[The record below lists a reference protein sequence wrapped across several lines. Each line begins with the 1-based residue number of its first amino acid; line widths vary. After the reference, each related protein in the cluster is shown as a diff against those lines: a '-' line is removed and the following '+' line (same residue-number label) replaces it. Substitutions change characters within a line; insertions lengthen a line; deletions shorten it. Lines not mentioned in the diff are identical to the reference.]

1 MQKIGSNTF
10 QKRSWMGALVPLLF
24 VSPAMAQNAEASVK
38 ALPDVQVKDAPLEYR
53 QFEKVEITG
62 SSIVRKEQT
71 QALPVL
77 SVTQEDI
84 KRSGRQSVTD
94 VIQSLPSMS
103 NFVESAQFNTAV
115 GGYSSGAI
123 HGLTNGTLILIN
135 GRRLAPFGLQTIAG
149 PERSAVSLNTIPLGD
164 VERIEVLSDGAS
176 SLYGSDAIAGVINII
191 LRSERKGFEISAQ
204 ALSPFHD
211 RGAGWTTQMGWGAGQ
226 LRRDGYSVLLS
237 AEMSHQNA
245 LLGQDRP
252 YASQAIIPFS
262 HDGKNYKAYG
272 VSDYL
277 TLSTSPG
284 SYYQASPSVKYANAF
299 YQNGACAH
307 GTVLYTP
314 STGPSHC
321 RLNGYLDLGI
331 YPEQDARRLRAN
343 TQIALEGGQTWFA
356 DVIYGETQESRAT
369 SLWPAVSLPVSKTAN
384 QADYQQALA
393 AGLTPSKSTLYWRPD
408 LSPLEIVRS
417 EKNWQFSTGFWGETA
432 GWDYRAVAYRSQ
444 AQAHRGGESVAA
456 IGYTGLKEFTR
467 TNLTT
472 ALNDAN
478 PLTAQLQSLRV
489 AARDW
494 ESGKTE
500 LTALEVRGS
509 RPIYEIEGKDVMLGV
524 GLDFR
529 NEETAYQKLIG
540 IDAPE
545 SFRGKRRVMAAY
557 TELMVPVTT
566 DWDVNL
572 GLRHD
577 NYNDVGTT
585 SNGKIS
591 SRWAVNSQWTLRGA
605 LGSGFRAPT
614 VGQTQL
620 LSSNF
625 RWATSNYTNPCT
637 AELVA
642 LAASLKNQ
650 QGQVGRCSKTAFD
663 FYGNGNPDLQAEKSQ
678 QGSLGIAFMPHTNLR
693 VSMDYWRV
701 KIHDA
706 IETVSD
712 AVVLQNPNAHQ
723 GNFILN
729 SSNNLAMYL
738 PLTNIGEI
746 VKSGID
752 LEAQW
757 RTPSDWGRLGF
768 HAQGTYMLNSKH
780 SQATTSAYSSDL
792 GRFNVDTGTVI
803 PRFKSRM
810 TASITQSEWT
820 GSLSVNYV
828 ASYTDADIN
837 ATNLETLKIETVSG
851 RKVPS
856 FTTWDATAHYAM
868 TRQMDFRIA
877 VLNIMNQEA
886 PLSFAQT
893 SKQIFGANTVN
904 SNLWGRTIQIGM
916 TVRF

>member
-1 MQKIGSNTF
+1 M
-10 QKRSWMGALVPLLF
+10 
-24 VSPAMAQNAEASVK
+24 
-38 ALPDVQVKDAPLEYR
+38 
-53 QFEKVEITG
+53 
-62 SSIVRKEQT
+62 
-71 QALPVL
+71 
-77 SVTQEDI
+77 
-84 KRSGRQSVTD
+84 
-94 VIQSLPSMS
+94 
-103 NFVESAQFNTAV
+103 
-115 GGYSSGAI
+115 
-123 HGLTNGTLILIN
+123 
-135 GRRLAPFGLQTIAG
+135 
-149 PERSAVSLNTIPLGD
+149 
-164 VERIEVLSDGAS
+164 
-176 SLYGSDAIAGVINII
+176 
-191 LRSERKGFEISAQ
+191 
-204 ALSPFHD
+204 
-211 RGAGWTTQMGWGAGQ
+211 
-226 LRRDGYSVLLS
+226 
-237 AEMSHQNA
+237 
-245 LLGQDRP
+245 
-252 YASQAIIPFS
+252 
-262 HDGKNYKAYG
+262 
-272 VSDYL
+272 
-277 TLSTSPG
+277 
-284 SYYQASPSVKYANAF
+284 
-299 YQNGACAH
+299 
-307 GTVLYTP
+307 
-314 STGPSHC
+314 
-321 RLNGYLDLGI
+321 
-331 YPEQDARRLRAN
+331 
-343 TQIALEGGQTWFA
+343 
-356 DVIYGETQESRAT
+356 
-369 SLWPAVSLPVSKTAN
+369 
-384 QADYQQALA
+384 
-393 AGLTPSKSTLYWRPD
+393 
-408 LSPLEIVRS
+408 
-417 EKNWQFSTGFWGETA
+417 
-432 GWDYRAVAYRSQ
+432 
-444 AQAHRGGESVAA
+444 
-456 IGYTGLKEFTR
+456 
-467 TNLTT
+467 
-472 ALNDAN
+472 
-478 PLTAQLQSLRV
+478 
-489 AARDW
+489 
-494 ESGKTE
+494 
-500 LTALEVRGS
+500 
-509 RPIYEIEGKDVMLGV
+509 
-524 GLDFR
+524 
-529 NEETAYQKLIG
+529 
-540 IDAPE
+540 
-545 SFRGKRRVMAAY
+545 
-557 TELMVPVTT
+557 
-566 DWDVNL
+566 
-572 GLRHD
+572 
-577 NYNDVGTT
+577 
-585 SNGKIS
+585 
-591 SRWAVNSQWTLRGA
+591 
-605 LGSGFRAPT
+605 
-614 VGQTQL
+614 
-620 LSSNF
+620 
-625 RWATSNYTNPCT
+625 
-637 AELVA
+637 A

-712 AVVLQNPNAHQ
+712 AAVLQNPNAHQ